1 MGRMISDLLFACDL
15 DDTMLDS
22 KKEISSENQR
32 AIADFAS
39 KGGKF
44 VIATGRAVPATE
56 PYAKQMGV
64 KHPCVLYNGAAI
76 YDFSAGRFLW
86 KAALV
91 SEAREYLKE
100 IMTVFPQVGAE
111 ILKDEQ
117 IYVVRKNQY
126 ISAQVDVER
135 LDYCEVEA
143 DEVADGW
150 FKILMVM
157 DSDILDEVWNF
168 IAKKQ
173 YASVDFVK
181 SSCNY
186 IEMLPR
192 DISKGATVMRLAEM
206 LGVKPENTVG
216 MGDYNNDIEM
226 LQLTAFSFSPE
237 NAPDEVKEQA
247 KHITPSCN
255 QNAVAY
261 ALDYIT
267 TQADFLK

>member
-1 MGRMISDLLFACDL
+1 MSRTISDLLFACDL

-22 KKEISSENQR
+22 QKQISPGTQR
-32 AIADFAS
+32 AIADFSS

-56 PYAKQMGV
+56 PYAKQLDIAY
-64 KHPCVLYNGAAI
+64 PCVLYNGAAI
-76 YDFSAGRFLW
+76 YDFSAQKFIW
-86 KAALV
+86 TANLV

-100 IMTVFPQVGAE
+100 ILTAFPEVGAE

-126 ISAQVDVER
+126 ISDHVDVER
-135 LDYCEVEA
+135 LDYCEVEP
-143 DEVADGW
+143 DDVSDGW

-157 DSDILDEVWNF
+157 DSGILEQVWDF
-168 IAKKQ
+168 IVEKQ

-186 IEMLPR
+186 IEMLPQN
-192 DISKGATVMRLAEM
+192 ISKGATVMRLAEM

-226 LQLTAFSFSPE
+226 LELTAFSFSPE
-237 NAPDEVKEQA
+237 NAPEEVKKQA
-247 KHITPSCN
+247 KHITPNCN
-255 QNAVAY
+255 QDAVAY
-261 ALDYIT
+261 ALHYVT
-267 TQADFLK
+267 SKADTF